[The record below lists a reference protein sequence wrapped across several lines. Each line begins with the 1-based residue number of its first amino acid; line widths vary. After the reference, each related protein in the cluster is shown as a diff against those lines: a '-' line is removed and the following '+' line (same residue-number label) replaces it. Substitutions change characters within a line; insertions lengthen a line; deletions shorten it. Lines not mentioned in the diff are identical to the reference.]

1 MDVCVCLLGADGR
14 MVEERHFN
22 EHVDVKIT
30 AVARGCKKYTP
41 LVARHETNKL

>member
-1 MDVCVCLLGADGR
+1 MRTLILKKI
-14 MVEERHFN
+14 HFN

-30 AVARGCKKYTP
+30 AVARKCKKYTP